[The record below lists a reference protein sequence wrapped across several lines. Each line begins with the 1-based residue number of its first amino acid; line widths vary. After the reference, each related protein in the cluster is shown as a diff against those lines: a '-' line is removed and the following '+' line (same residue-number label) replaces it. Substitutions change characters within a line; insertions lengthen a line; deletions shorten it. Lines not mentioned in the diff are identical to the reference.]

1 MPAGDE
7 LSDLALLR
15 RFEPVIKY
23 TQGELFLPGDV
34 NDYVGSASL
43 QAARRNGPVEVL
55 AARGTLTL
63 DSLASL
69 GRKQA
74 GDKLYLTF
82 VDRPLDR
89 GEFKAWKKDPERP
102 RFTPSSRFAA
112 VGILSRLIDSL
123 MRMTLILR
131 GKVPGG
137 YAAAAALRMR
147 SLPSAGVH
155 PYYGHVSRDGG
166 YIILQY
172 WYFYAMNDWRC
183 ESRPGARCR
192 TFVRSVSPGRS
203 SEPGVQVSRHRALR
217 EFRLRRLLGV
227 VRGSR
232 GWRSC
237 FPGSGAAGW
246 ARSLG

>member
-1 MPAGDE
+1 M
-7 LSDLALLR
+7 
-15 RFEPVIKY
+15 
-23 TQGELFLPGDV
+23 
-34 NDYVGSASL
+34 
-43 QAARRNGPVEVL
+43 EVL

-172 WYFYAMNDWRC
+172 WYFYAMNDWRSTFGGVNDHEADWEQVTVFLVDQ
-183 ESRPGARCR
+183 ESVEP
-192 TFVRSVSPGRS
+192 TTRSETIYADVGTIPT
-203 SEPGVQVSRHRALR
+203 
-217 EFRLRRLLGV
+217 
-227 VRGSR
+227 
-232 GWRSC
+232 
-237 FPGSGAAGW
+237 
-246 ARSLG
+246 